1 MKYHILLLNSI
12 PYVTNGI
19 LFFLII
25 KYDSLYYAYCQSL
38 AEISLHIGAKNR
50 PYKVALEI
58 LWKPP
63 EPSEPPKMY
72 WVGVAQHKSLEHWVL
87 DRFLQRPTSIDGA
100 ETWIG
105 IVGKGSA

>member
-1 MKYHILLLNSI
+1 M
-12 PYVTNGI
+12 
-19 LFFLII
+19 
-25 KYDSLYYAYCQSL
+25 
-38 AEISLHIGAKNR
+38 EINLHIEAKTR

-58 LWKPP
+58 LWKLP
-63 EPSEPPKMY
+63 EPWKPPKMY

-105 IVGKGSA
+105 IVGKGSAWLSLLMFVRFNGYTIFLYVLCYNQ